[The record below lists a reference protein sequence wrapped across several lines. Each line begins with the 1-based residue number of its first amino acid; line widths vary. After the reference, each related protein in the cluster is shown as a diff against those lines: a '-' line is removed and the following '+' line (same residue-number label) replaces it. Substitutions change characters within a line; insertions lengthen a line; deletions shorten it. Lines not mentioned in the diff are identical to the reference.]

1 MNLHPEIIE
10 FQKIKDERGN
20 LTFFEYPGQTPFEI
34 KRTYWIYNV
43 PGGEFRGGHAYKSQQ
58 EIIISL
64 SGSFEV
70 NIFDGVVEKKY
81 ILNKSNQGL
90 FIPSLHW
97 RTIVNFSTNSLAL
110 IISDNCFDENDYIRD
125 FEFFKTLVNV

>member
-1 MNLHPEIIE
+1 M
-10 FQKIKDERGN
+10 
-20 LTFFEYPGQTPFEI
+20 TFFEYPGQTPFEI

>member
-20 LTFFEYPGQTPFEI
+20 LTFLEYPGQTPFEI